1 MRPRAIIELAS
12 ALVAA
17 VGSVLSWLAA
27 ATTVVVAPV
36 LKGEP
41 MTTSVE
47 YSAPML
53 GLSLLLA
60 TVCGVLAVVGVARL
74 RRVRRQ

>member
-1 MRPRAIIELAS
+1 
-12 ALVAA
+12 
-17 VGSVLSWLAA
+17 
-27 ATTVVVAPV
+27 
-36 LKGEP
+36 
-41 MTTSVE
+41 
-47 YSAPML
+47 ML